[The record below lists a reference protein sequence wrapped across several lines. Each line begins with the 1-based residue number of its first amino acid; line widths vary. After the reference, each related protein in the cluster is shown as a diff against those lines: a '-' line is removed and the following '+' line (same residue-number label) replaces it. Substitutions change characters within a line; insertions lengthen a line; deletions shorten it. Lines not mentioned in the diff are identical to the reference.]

1 MMDASVF
8 GDARLRLSEKAM
20 PTCEK
25 RRSTAADD
33 AGQPKYWRAM
43 TATFGKVFSFSF
55 HQLIASISVVN
66 FI

>member
-1 MMDASVF
+1 MMHWSVSGF
-8 GDARLRLSEKAM
+8 ADLRLSEKAM

-33 AGQPKYWRAM
+33 GGQPKYWRAM

-55 HQLIASISVVN
+55 HQLIASISVLN